1 MRGRQLKSLYTMQE
15 SVRFPLERVYFH
27 ILCKDVNIN
36 MSMVS
41 PGEDASSVVSELMI
55 VSHMLT
61 HKGTMT

>member
-1 MRGRQLKSLYTMQE
+1 
-15 SVRFPLERVYFH
+15 
-27 ILCKDVNIN
+27 

-61 HKGTMT
+61 KIPRLK